1 MLLRPRIIIL
11 SLLFIALDAALLHI
25 LITVFGLGPLVARLL
40 SLGGAIAVCTII
52 LRVTR
57 PSDAPPSPPGLRPL
71 VSVSLLLSFSLFAL
85 LATRAPQVQPLL
97 HLSLSW
103 VAALLFWLLGY
114 FRLRRRAR

>member
-11 SLLFIALDAALLHI
+11 SLLLIALDAALLHI
-25 LITVFGLGPLVARLL
+25 LTTVFSLAPPVARLL
-40 SLGGAIAVCTII
+40 SLGGAIAVCAII
-52 LRVTR
+52 QRVTR
-57 PSDAPPSPPGLRPL
+57 PSDAPPSPPELRPL

-114 FRLRRRAR
+114 LRLRRRAR